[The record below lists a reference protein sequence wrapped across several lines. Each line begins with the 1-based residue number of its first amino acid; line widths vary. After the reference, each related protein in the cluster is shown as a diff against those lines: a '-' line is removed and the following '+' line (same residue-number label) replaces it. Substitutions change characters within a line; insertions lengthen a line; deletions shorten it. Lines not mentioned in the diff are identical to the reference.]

1 MGTELYI
8 SELDSRF
15 FRDNLLS
22 NEDWDT
28 SLYNYMEDMEEQ
40 GGLQC
45 FDENTLFDNNMDLIL
60 DSGAPASPWDLVNG
74 EIFPD
79 VRVKLEPLSPSSSPC
94 SDSSISSSSSDIP
107 QQVSSVKLE
116 NPLNPSCLFGDV
128 LSPPLTAVQINLV
141 PVPESCTTAPAA
153 AGKSV
158 SQRKVNSLVSRKP
171 AIQPKPLLVSSTP
184 ITPQAPSPTK
194 AILVQTLP
202 SSIASTPPL
211 PQPLSIK
218 PSLTVSAP
226 PVVLAKAE
234 LLPLSVP
241 GLVKVQPV
249 KGSGG
254 KATMAS
260 SGSISKAETKNIV
273 PAPGPPAPCVQE
285 IDEKKLKRQQRMI
298 KNRESACQS
307 RRRKKEY
314 LQGLESRLQEV
325 LCENEKLRRENAL
338 LRKKLESVLTENT
351 DLKFGSGNRK
361 VVCLMVLLLFIAFN
375 FGPVSISDRKV
386 ELLKPEAVYGS
397 RHLLEFKEEQREA
410 KAYKGVSRDRSQRLR
425 FRNVTATITDVKDM
439 VLRDLD
445 QLFLSSDCRQ
455 FNRTESLRLADELSG
470 WVRRHQIVRKP
481 LRARKERAMKKV
493 QQQKKTLSLSRFLP
507 AHSQRYPD
515 RGSPGQL
522 QVYQRLDQTYE
533 DFMGAIDRREDTFY
547 VVSFRRDHLLLP
559 AISHN
564 KTTRPKMSLVMP
576 AMALNESVY
585 NSSRH
590 YEAMMQIDCEVMD
603 TRVIQIKSSTV
614 PPFLRQERG
623 DNHTTSTT
631 SAFHRGVRP
640 HRGPLSTSSKGNVSL
655 LLEEEE
661 QDGEE

>member
-1 MGTELYI
+1 MADI
-8 SELDSRF
+8 
-15 FRDNLLS
+15 
-22 NEDWDT
+22 
-28 SLYNYMEDMEEQ
+28 EEQ
-40 GGLQC
+40 GSVLQC
-45 FDENTLFDNNMDLIL
+45 FDENTLFDSSVDLSL
-60 DSGAPASPWDLVNG
+60 DPGAPASPWDLVNG
-74 EIFPD
+74 DLFPE
-79 VRVKLEPLSPSSSPC
+79 VRVKLEPLSPSSSHC

-107 QQVSSVKLE
+107 QQVSLVKRE
-116 NPLNPSCLFGDV
+116 QHLNPPCLFGDV
-128 LSPPLTAVQINLV
+128 LPPPLTTVQFNMV
-141 PVPESCTTAPAA
+141 PVPESCTTASAA
-153 AGKSV
+153 TGKSV
-158 SQRKVNSLVSRKP
+158 SQRKVNNLVSRKP
-171 AIQPKPLLVSSTP
+171 AIQPKPVLMSSTP
-184 ITPQAPSPTK
+184 VTPQAPSPTK

-202 SSIASTPPL
+202 SSIASAPPQ
-211 PQPLSIK
+211 PQPLPIK
-218 PSLTVSAP
+218 PSLTVPAP
-226 PVVLAKAE
+226 PVVLGQAE
-234 LLPLSVP
+234 LVPLSVP
-241 GLVKVQPV
+241 GLVKVQPA
-249 KGSGG
+249 KGGGG
-254 KATMAS
+254 KATTRAGA
-260 SGSISKAETKNIV
+260 GSICKAETKSIV

-314 LQGLESRLQEV
+314 LQGLESRLQEA

-338 LRKKLESVLTENT
+338 LRKRLEGVLIENT

-375 FGPVSISDRKV
+375 FGPVSISDRKT
-386 ELLKPEAVYGS
+386 ELLKPETLYSS
-397 RHLLEFKEEQREA
+397 RHLLEFKEHQREER
-410 KAYKGVSRDRSQRLR
+410 AYEEAPRDSGQRLR
-425 FRNVTATITDVKDM
+425 FRNVTATIRDVKEL

-470 WVRRHQIVRKP
+470 WVRRHQIGRKP
-481 LRARKERAMKKV
+481 LRARKERAIKKV

-515 RGSPGQL
+515 RGSSGLL

-614 PPFLRQERG
+614 PPFLRQEQG
-623 DNHTTSTT
+623 DNHTASTT

-640 HRGPLSTSSKGNVSL
+640 HRGPLSKSNFSL

-661 QDGEE
+661 EHGDGEE